1 MENNSR
7 GQFFELVRAGLWSE
21 YTPKILAHGAP
32 VDWEAIYQLAE
43 EQSVVGLVA
52 AGIDALPP
60 SERPPQTVVLQFVGS
75 TLQLEQRNKA
85 MNEFVA
91 KLITMLR
98 KNDIYALLVKG
109 QGIAQCYEKPLWRAS
124 GDVDLLLSEDN
135 YEKAKKLL
143 VPLATNVE
151 SEYKALKHIGMTL
164 DGFSVELHGTLHSR
178 LSKRVDRVIDSAQN
192 DVFFASSVRSWQN
205 GGTQVFLP
213 SPTYDVV
220 FVFTHILHH
229 FYIEGVGL
237 RQICDWCRLLWTY
250 RDSLNYGLLE
260 SRIKDAGLMTE
271 WRAFASL
278 AVQYLGMPEA
288 ALPMFGSSVLAGAS
302 EQVREQ
308 KFKGKADRIMEFV
321 LESGNFGHNRQVAI
335 GKLSSVWN
343 KTKDFAR
350 HTKVFPLDSIKFYF
364 HFLGDGLRIAT
375 DK

>member
-7 GQFFELVRAGLWSE
+7 GQFFELVRAGLWPD
-21 YTPKILAHGAP
+21 YTPKILAHGES

-60 SERPPQTVVLQFVGS
+60 SERPPQAVVLQFVGS

-91 KLITMLR
+91 KLITLLR
-98 KNDIYALLVKG
+98 NNDIYALLVKG
-109 QGIAQCYEKPLWRAS
+109 QGVAQCYEKPLWRAS

-151 SEYKALKHIGMTL
+151 SEYKALKHLGLTIN
-164 DGFSVELHGTLHSR
+164 GFSVELHGTLHSR
-178 LSKRVDRVIDSAQN
+178 LSKRVDRVIDEAQR
-192 DVFFASSVRSWQN
+192 DVFFAGSVRSWQN
-205 GGTQVFLP
+205 GDTQVFLP
-213 SPTYDVV
+213 SPTNDVI

-237 RQICDWCRLLWTY
+237 RQICDWCRLMWTY

-278 AVQYLGMPEA
+278 AVQYLGMPVEA
-288 ALPMFGSSVLAGAS
+288 MPLFNENDNQNEKLS
-302 EQVREQ
+302 R
-308 KFKGKADRIMEFV
+308 KAERIMKFV
-321 LESGNFGHNRQVAI
+321 LESGNFGHNRQAAT

-350 HTKVFPLDSIKFYF
+350 HTKVFPWDSIKFYF